1 MATITNDYT
10 RCELL
15 NLGSAPNG
23 RGPFIIRQTGSPPD
37 SMTLQQDPYLL
48 RKDGVWVINLA
59 VFSLSEE
66 DQSKFLY
73 SNSVEAI
80 TALNNLL
87 GKPLVES
94 HLPVGVTREQALAGA
109 ETTASR
115 LLMGIK
121 GAKSFQV
128 P

>member
-1 MATITNDYT
+1 
-10 RCELL
+10 
-15 NLGSAPNG
+15 
-23 RGPFIIRQTGSPPD
+23 
-37 SMTLQQDPYLL
+37 MTLQQDPYLL

-66 DQSKFLY
+66 EQSKFLY
-73 SNSVEAI
+73 ANSVEAI

-87 GKPLVES
+87 GKALVES
-94 HLPVGVTREQALAGA
+94 HLPAGVTREQALAGA

-115 LLMGIK
+115 LLRGIK